1 MVSGTGEKEVDSAT
15 PRHDLLT
22 DIRYIHNLWSYKH
35 ENPADTRYDSEIAR
49 YTPIIKAEFAHHEN
63 ERGWLFDEFMAVY
76 NLSNYGFY
84 KDTAYSLAS
93 GYAHPFEPPILSIY
107 KKNSLHLNGSYR
119 VYNVLE
125 TFLALL

>member
-76 NLSNYGFY
+76 NLSNDGFY
-84 KDTAYSLAS
+84 KETAYSMAS
-93 GYAHPFEPPILSIY
+93 ASSHSFDPPVCSIY
-107 KKNSLHLNGSYR
+107 KKNYHPAKRSYP
-119 VYNVLE
+119 VDNSFE
-125 TFLALL
+125 